1 MRLSIK
7 AALPVAL
14 LTCTIWVLGCGGS
27 GKSPSTGASASQ
39 VAARTPTKAAFV
51 SQADAICERLKLAIV
66 KGEEAIGGY
75 TEPDRAR
82 ISVVYA
88 SSEEKASN
96 ELSRISPPG
105 GDERAWQR
113 IVGLRRDLVGWHHK
127 LTKYAS
133 RGEHERLEKTYTA
146 YKVAQKKMLEGFQ
159 KSGFNFKL
167 CASMG

>member
-1 MRLSIK
+1 MK
-7 AALPVAL
+7 AAAMVAL
-14 LTCTIWVLGCGGS
+14 LTCTISMLGCGGS
-27 GKSPSTGASASQ
+27 DKTPSRRTDASQ
-39 VAARTPTKAAFV
+39 AAVRTPTTKAAFV
-51 SQADAICERLKLAIV
+51 SQADAICERLKLSIV
-66 KGEEAIGGY
+66 KGEEVIGGY

-82 ISVVYA
+82 ISVLYA

-96 ELSRISPPG
+96 ELSRITPPG
-105 GDERAWQR
+105 GDVRAWQR

-159 KSGFNFKL
+159 KSGFDFKL
-167 CASMG
+167 CASIG